1 MPSTAY
7 LFLND
12 SLRLTVSTTAVPEP
26 HSYALMLAGLAL
38 VGGLAR
44 RRNKA

>member
-1 MPSTAY
+1 M
-7 LFLND
+7 
-12 SLRLTVSTTAVPEP
+12 STTAVPEP
-26 HSYALMLAGLAL
+26 HSFARMLAGLAL